1 MTGSAGEGGDW
12 GLPGYFWGLLV
23 PSHLLGH
30 KYQVFTSPSVLNPSE
45 KRGLS
50 TAINYLLDY

>member
-1 MTGSAGEGGDW
+1 MLERGAIGGFRDTS
-12 GLPGYFWGLLV
+12 GGLLV

-30 KYQVFTSPSVLNPSE
+30 KYQEFTSPSVLNPSE